1 MFSGKEFLQLCAPLK
16 LFFPPLLHFP
26 ENEDESTVLYLNLM
40 VTYLGLDPKVP
51 GFRELLKAFP
61 GNQSFA
67 VPSFPF
73 LRNDGFLSPSFGNLG
88 TDTRKKTQPNNDPK
102 AFQKNP
108 KCKPQNTA
116 GNSGRF
122 QSQIGGKSHKTTCS
136 LIMEQ
141 SCGGAW
147 I

>member
-1 MFSGKEFLQLCAPLK
+1 MNNPDVLREGIPSTLCSFEA
-16 LFFPPLLHFP
+16 FFPPLLHFP

-73 LRNDGFLSPSFGNLG
+73 LRNNGFWSPTFGNLG
-88 TDTRKKTQPNNDPK
+88 TDTRKKPNQIMTQKPFRKIPNANHKIQLGIQADSRAK
-102 AFQKNP
+102 LVANP
-108 KCKPQNTA
+108 IKP
-116 GNSGRF
+116 
-122 QSQIGGKSHKTTCS
+122 HVP
-136 LIMEQ
+136 
-141 SCGGAW
+141 
-147 I
+147 